1 MVFSIVCM
9 CVCVQHSKEALWWRN
24 SRLHSTTLVLYNSK
38 LTFSIQHSKPRDYP
52 DWNTGDGLQFQHWF
66 LWGRAVLWGEK
77 NVLSLLKREREHKQN
92 ILPDFNINKG
102 EKSIRESQ
110 REEFSFKIQRVHLRK
125 VQNTQKIN

>member
-1 MVFSIVCM
+1 M
-9 CVCVQHSKEALWWRN
+9 
-24 SRLHSTTLVLYNSK
+24 
-38 LTFSIQHSKPRDYP
+38 
-52 DWNTGDGLQFQHWF
+52 
-66 LWGRAVLWGEK
+66 
-77 NVLSLLKREREHKQN
+77 LSLLKREREHKQN